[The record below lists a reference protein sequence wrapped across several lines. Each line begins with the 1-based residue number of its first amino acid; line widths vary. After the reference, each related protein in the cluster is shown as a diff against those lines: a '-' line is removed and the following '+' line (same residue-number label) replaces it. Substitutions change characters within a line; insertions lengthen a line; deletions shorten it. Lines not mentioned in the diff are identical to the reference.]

1 MRDER
6 GKRLFT
12 ASEAGRATRAVVS
25 AGLLRG
31 LRERASEKP
40 ELTRRIRRCAVNN
53 RRSGR
58 RTSLIAGR
66 SCSRAEQPALDRVR

>member
-25 AGLLRG
+25 AGPLRG

-40 ELTRRIRRCAVNN
+40 ELTRRMGTHGYMVVPGNA
-53 RRSGR
+53 
-58 RTSLIAGR
+58 
-66 SCSRAEQPALDRVR
+66 